1 MAPLPGEFP
10 SMRGTELHDFSGG
23 ENAAKKWPL
32 HWLAAVGGAVV
43 ALSLAAFVLMYL
55 VLKLAEPELPLGADL
70 YVMNRPS
77 AYTFLDEHGQT
88 VGHRGAVVGERLK
101 LSELPS
107 YLPAAFLAM
116 EDRRFYQ
123 HGGVDPR
130 GLVRAAITDFKA
142 LRLVQGG
149 STITQQLVKILFL
162 TPDRTLSRK
171 LVEIAGAWK
180 LERLLSKD
188 QILELYLNRIYLG
201 AGAYGVD
208 GAARLYFGKS
218 AHDVTLQEAAML
230 AGLTN
235 APSLYSP
242 RRDLPTAQ
250 KHADLVLSTL
260 VTYGTMKENDVA
272 RARLH
277 PATIVEPN
285 GDLARDYFLD
295 AAIEEARHLVP
306 SAGDAMVVTTLDT
319 AMQEAARA
327 SIAGVM
333 SKRGPA
339 LGAHQAA
346 LVAMSPDGAVRAL
359 MGGKD
364 YSESSFNRVTK
375 AHRAPGSAFK
385 PMVYLTALEKGLTRD
400 TIRLDEPITIKN
412 WSPDNYTEGHVGPV
426 TLEDALA
433 RSINTVAVE
442 LGQEVGLPTVVATAR
457 RLGVNSPLQPNAS
470 LALGTSEVTPLE
482 LTAAYASFA
491 SLGMQAVP
499 YTVTEIRSTNGA
511 VLYSRPP
518 AAPVR
523 VIATDNALAM
533 NAMLYE
539 VVQSGTGRAAAVP
552 GREVAGKT
560 GTSAEYRDAW
570 FLGFSPQLVTGVWVG
585 NDDFTPTKRV
595 TGGSLPAQ
603 IWSGFMQAAL
613 KNMPATVLP
622 RAEPLDQPPIAEN
635 ENQGEGFFDR
645 LGDFFGRLFHGDR
658 NPAPRRP
665 RGWAR
670 SLDNTW
676 HYMPDEDRQQFAGED
691 PRERNSNSQ
700 LPDQQFH
707 AQAPENNQ
715 QLDPYGRDQQRSAYQ
730 SEQPPYPYPGDNDY
744 QRAQPRYDSA
754 PNDGYRTDQQR
765 YSPDMSGRRADMP
778 YPYYYEAVP

>member
-1 MAPLPGEFP
+1 
-10 SMRGTELHDFSGG
+10 MRGSELHDSSDG
-23 ENAAKKWPL
+23 ENAAKKWRL
-32 HWLAAVGGAVV
+32 WLAVAGGAV
-43 ALSLAAFVLMYL
+43 AAFSLAAIALIYL

-70 YVMNRPS
+70 YALNRPS
-77 AYTFLDEHGQT
+77 AYTFLDQQGET

-101 LSELPS
+101 LRELPP

-130 GLVRAAITDFKA
+130 GLMRAAITDFKA

-201 AGAYGVD
+201 AGSYGVD

-218 AHDVTLQEAAML
+218 ARDVTLQEAAML

-242 RRDLPTAQ
+242 RRDLPTSQ
-250 KHADLVLSTL
+250 KHADLVLTAL
-260 VTYGTMKENDVA
+260 VTYGTVKEDDVG

-306 SAGDAMVVTTLDT
+306 SAGDVSVVTTLDT
-319 AMQEAARA
+319 ATQEAARA
-327 SIAGVM
+327 AIANVM

-385 PMVYLTALEKGLTRD
+385 PVVYLAALERGLTRD
-400 TIRLDEPITIKN
+400 TIRVDEPITIKD

-482 LTAAYASFA
+482 MTAAYASFA
-491 SLGMQAVP
+491 SLGVQAVP
-499 YTVTEIRSTNGA
+499 YTVTEIRSANGA
-511 VLYSRPP
+511 VLYSRAP
-518 AAPVR
+518 ATPVR
-523 VIATDNALAM
+523 VMAAENALAM

-570 FLGFSPQLVTGVWVG
+570 FIGFSPQLVTGVWVG

-595 TGGSLPAQ
+595 TGGTLPAQ
-603 IWSGFMQAAL
+603 IWSGFMRTAL
-613 KNMPATVLP
+613 KNTPTTVLP
-622 RAEPLDQPPIAEN
+622 RAEPLEQPAIAESG
-635 ENQGEGFFDR
+635 EQGEGFFDR
-645 LGDFFGRLFHGDR
+645 LGDFFGRLFGGNR
-658 NPAPRRP
+658 NAQPRRP
-665 RGWAR
+665 RGWVR
-670 SLDNTW
+670 SSDNSW
-676 HYMPDEDRQQFAGED
+676 HYVPDEDRQQFAAGED
-691 PRERNSNSQ
+691 QHGRNSNS
-700 LPDQQFH
+700 PIPNRQFY

-715 QLDPYGRDQQRSAYQ
+715 QLDPYARDQQRYAYR
-730 SEQPPYPYPGDNDY
+730 SEHPRYAYPGDNEY
-744 QRAQPRYDSA
+744 QRAQPHYDST
-754 PNDGYRTDQQR
+754 PNDGYGADQRRYAPNQR
-765 YSPDMSGRRADMP
+765 RYAPNMSDRRADMP
-778 YPYYYEAVP
+778 YPYFSDSVP